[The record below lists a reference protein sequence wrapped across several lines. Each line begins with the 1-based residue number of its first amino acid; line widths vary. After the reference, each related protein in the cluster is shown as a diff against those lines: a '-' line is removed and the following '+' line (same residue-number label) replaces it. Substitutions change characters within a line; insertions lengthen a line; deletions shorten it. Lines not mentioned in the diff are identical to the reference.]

1 MRRTALAAK
10 RAIDVVGAAIALVVC
25 GPLMGLIALVVR
37 RHPPGPALFRQERV
51 GRGGQTFTVLKF
63 RTMVVE
69 AEQRGAELLPLS
81 RDPDWLDLAHD
92 PRVTGIGRVLR
103 RTSLDELPQLLNVL
117 RGDMSLV
124 GPRPLVPAEAARA
137 AELAPRRA
145 EVAPGITGAWQV
157 SGRTAI
163 SFKGMLALDAEYVA
177 TWSLWNDLAI
187 MARTVPVV
195 LSGKGA
201 N

>member
-1 MRRTALAAK
+1 MALAVK
-10 RAIDVVGAAIALVVC
+10 RAIDVVGSAVALAICSPA
-25 GPLMGLIALVVR
+25 MALIALVVR
-37 RHPPGPALFRQERV
+37 RWPPGPALFRQERV
-51 GRGGQTFTVLKF
+51 GRGGRTFTVVKF

-69 AEQRGAELLPLS
+69 AEQRGAELRPLS
-81 RDPDWLDLAHD
+81 RDPDWLDLDHD
-92 PRVTGIGRVLR
+92 PRVTRIGRVLR
-103 RTSLDELPQLLNVL
+103 RTSLDELPQLWNVL
-117 RGDMSLV
+117 QGDMSLV

-145 EVAPGITGAWQV
+145 EVAPGITGLWQV

-163 SFKGMLALDAEYVA
+163 SFRAMLALDAEYVA
-177 TWSLWNDLAI
+177 TWSLWRDI
-187 MARTVPVV
+187 TIIVRTLPVV